1 MALQVGTDQK
11 WKVYLV
17 TGVIIVSV
25 VGVAYEVK
33 DYFFSGSTAPQPV
46 HVTAAPVLKPQSG
59 TAQGASGG
67 QEAQKL
73 TNAGMDPALHL
84 EKLAASES
92 VEYRGTG
99 RNIFYAESAPVKI
112 ETPLIGAR
120 PGQPGPAQAILPPQ
134 PPPKP
139 TPPAIDLKYFGYAQ
153 SKDKTLQA
161 FLVHGEDI
169 FLARTG
175 EVVDHRYKVGSIL
188 PTSVEVTDLGFN
200 NTQRLPL
207 QAN

>member
-1 MALQVGTDQK
+1 MALQVGTDKK

-33 DYFFSGSTAPQPV
+33 DYFFSGSTAPRPV

-84 EKLAASES
+84 EKLAAERRRWS
-92 VEYRGTG
+92 T
-99 RNIFYAESAPVKI
+99 
-112 ETPLIGAR
+112 GAR
-120 PGQPGPAQAILPPQ
+120 AGISSLPSRRP
-134 PPPKP
+134 
-139 TPPAIDLKYFGYAQ
+139 
-153 SKDKTLQA
+153 
-161 FLVHGEDI
+161 
-169 FLARTG
+169 
-175 EVVDHRYKVGSIL
+175 
-188 PTSVEVTDLGFN
+188 
-200 NTQRLPL
+200 
-207 QAN
+207 